1 MSIRKLHPVGL
12 PNVTGP
18 HWKRGNINQGRNKI
32 FGIDP
37 IDGSDKLVCEVFG
50 YSSEEVDANIEFIL
64 NSVNDKFFRQT
75 P

>member
-1 MSIRKLHPVGL
+1 MSRYKSHPVGT

-18 HWKRGNINQGRNKI
+18 HWKRGRINQGRNKI

-37 IDGSDKLVCEVFG
+37 VDGSEKLVCEVFG
-50 YSSEEVDANIEFIL
+50 YSNEEVDANIEFIL
-64 NSVNDKFFRQT
+64 NSANDKFWKQT